1 MHSLIHLDQPGR
13 PLIQGPAWPPLC
25 LSPYT
30 EKKETRKE
38 GTEMTLD
45 GACGLRVDPA
55 KPPLTSLTCSLCQR
69 LLTQGVPGSPL
80 PSFSLLAAL
89 NGVLG
94 PWPWEGLGPQKT
106 GGNPG
111 SAVGPLGKRGITK
124 VRRTPEAW
132 DKQQLCQRRAPG
144 ASQRPACLL

>member
-1 MHSLIHLDQPGR
+1 
-13 PLIQGPAWPPLC
+13 
-25 LSPYT
+25 
-30 EKKETRKE
+30 
-38 GTEMTLD
+38 MTLD

-55 KPPLTSLTCSLCQR
+55 KPSLTSLTCSLGQQ

-80 PSFSLLAAL
+80 PSSFLLAAL

-94 PWPWEGLGPQKT
+94 SWPWEGLGSQKR

-111 SAVGPLGKRGITK
+111 SAFGPPGKRGIVK
-124 VRRTPEAW
+124 VRRTHEAW

-144 ASQRPACLL
+144 ASQRPVCLL